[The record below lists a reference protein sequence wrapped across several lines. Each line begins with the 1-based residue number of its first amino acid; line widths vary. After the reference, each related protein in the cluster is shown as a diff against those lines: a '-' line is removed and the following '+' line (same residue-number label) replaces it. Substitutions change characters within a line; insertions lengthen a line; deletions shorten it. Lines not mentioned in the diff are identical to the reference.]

1 MGLAIVMIRK
11 RSYSLGEKEF
21 LRKPTQRE
29 FTRSVQLNNW
39 RGYDTR
45 QETIA
50 ANQNLKMFTKPGRD

>member
-11 RSYSLGEKEF
+11 RSYSLGENEF

-29 FTRSVQLNNW
+29 FTRSVQPNNW

-50 ANQNLKMFTKPGRD
+50 ANQNVKMVTKPGRD